1 MADRLKIK
9 VFITKSGKFRA
20 EIKEG
25 KRSEYYQVTI
35 GGEMW
40 KNGKGREFEDVI
52 MEKCRFLV
60 KKINENLYKLLRHG
74 VEVKRTLVPPD
85 VLSGH

>member
-20 EIKEG
+20 QIKEG
-25 KRSEYYQVTI
+25 KRSEYYEVTI

-52 MEKCRFLV
+52 IGKCQFLV
-60 KKINENLYKLLRHG
+60 KKINKNFEKLHG
-74 VEVKRTLVPPD
+74 I
-85 VLSGH
+85 